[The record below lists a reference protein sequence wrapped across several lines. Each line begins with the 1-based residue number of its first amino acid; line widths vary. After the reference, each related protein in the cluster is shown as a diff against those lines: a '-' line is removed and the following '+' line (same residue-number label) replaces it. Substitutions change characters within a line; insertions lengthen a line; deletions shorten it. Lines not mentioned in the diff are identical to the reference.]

1 MDLLM
6 KSSPQ
11 LKAPKSRLLGIG
23 MILALL
29 AVTTTACLEASPTD
43 SIPSSPVLTNP
54 PDSTIEFRD
63 PSVPVINR
71 GMGLPDSESGSS
83 GTDEEVDCENAGIF
97 ATLVH
102 GHVMT
107 SPTIAISDRM
117 MVQNCPKIGTGTDDY
132 P

>member
-6 KSSPQ
+6 KSGPMS
-11 LKAPKSRLLGIG
+11 KTPKSRLLGFG
-23 MILALL
+23 MVLALL

-63 PSVPVINR
+63 PSVPVINP

-83 GTDEEVDCENAGIF
+83 GTDEEVDCENAEDLCDSG
-97 ATLVH
+97 AWACDD
-102 GHVMT
+102 
-107 SPTIAISDRM
+107 IADY
-117 MVQNCPKIGTGTDDY
+117 CDIGPDDGSEL
-132 P
+132 PEDWDWDQ

>member
-29 AVTTTACLEASPTD
+29 IVTTTACLEASPTD

-83 GTDEEVDCENAGIF
+83 GTDEEVDCENAEDLCDSG
-97 ATLVH
+97 AWACDD
-102 GHVMT
+102 
-107 SPTIAISDRM
+107 IADYCDIGPDDGSELPEDWDWDR
-117 MVQNCPKIGTGTDDY
+117 
-132 P
+132 

>member
-29 AVTTTACLEASPTD
+29 AVTTTACLEASSTD

-83 GTDEEVDCENAGIF
+83 GTDEEVDCENAEDLCDSG
-97 ATLVH
+97 AWACDD
-102 GHVMT
+102 
-107 SPTIAISDRM
+107 IADYCDIGPDDGSELPEDWDWDR
-117 MVQNCPKIGTGTDDY
+117 
-132 P
+132 

>member
-83 GTDEEVDCENAGIF
+83 GTDEEVDCENAEDLCDSG
-97 ATLVH
+97 AWACDD
-102 GHVMT
+102 
-107 SPTIAISDRM
+107 IADYCDIGPDDGSELPEDWDWDR
-117 MVQNCPKIGTGTDDY
+117 
-132 P
+132 